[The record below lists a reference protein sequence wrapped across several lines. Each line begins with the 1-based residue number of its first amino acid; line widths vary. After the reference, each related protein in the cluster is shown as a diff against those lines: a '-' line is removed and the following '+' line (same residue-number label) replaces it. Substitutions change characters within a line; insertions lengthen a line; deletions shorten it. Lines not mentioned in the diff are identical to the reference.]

1 MAKHQASWAKAAV
14 GRRIATAD
22 ALKVFVGLH
31 EIIERGTFLC

>member
-1 MAKHQASWAKAAV
+1 MAQHQASWAKAA
-14 GRRIATAD
+14 GGRIATAD